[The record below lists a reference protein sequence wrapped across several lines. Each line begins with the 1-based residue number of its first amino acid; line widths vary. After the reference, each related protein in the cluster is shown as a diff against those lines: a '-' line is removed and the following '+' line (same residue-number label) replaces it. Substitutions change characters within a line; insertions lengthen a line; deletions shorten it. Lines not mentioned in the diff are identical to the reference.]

1 MTIEESVVSWHIT
14 PVVLNSKD
22 EHGENTSPCNRIL
35 RCFACLGGCNNTVTE
50 AEWLLCLQDSAF
62 VPQKDR
68 VADALRFVE
77 GWQGG
82 IQEAIR
88 NTSESN
94 ISRSK
99 LTDR

>member
-1 MTIEESVVSWHIT
+1 MAILL
-14 PVVLNSKD
+14 PRCP
-22 EHGENTSPCNRIL
+22 GELFQRTSP
-35 RCFACLGGCNNTVTE
+35 V
-50 AEWLLCLQDSAF
+50 QDSAF

-77 GWQGG
+77 GWEGG

-88 NTSESN
+88 STPDSN

-99 LTDR
+99 LTDRCSNMLA